1 MKFTAVLL
9 ICLFAVSSA
18 DIQFSRTVDTVAPGF
33 EGSATL
39 STGCTSHDQY
49 GSNDCT
55 LNWGE
60 KLTIDVNATLSH
72 DIVKGTTFS
81 VDAKVD
87 GILPLKVSTSW
98 HLQIKKIG
106 NKTNQTNPEIYYIYI
121 YLFNVLL

>member
-60 KLTIDVNATLSH
+60 SSRRRRSADSNSSGSGRFRSIRRMRDQSSRNLYRLS
-72 DIVKGTTFS
+72 
-81 VDAKVD
+81 
-87 GILPLKVSTSW
+87 P
-98 HLQIKKIG
+98 
-106 NKTNQTNPEIYYIYI
+106 
-121 YLFNVLL
+121 